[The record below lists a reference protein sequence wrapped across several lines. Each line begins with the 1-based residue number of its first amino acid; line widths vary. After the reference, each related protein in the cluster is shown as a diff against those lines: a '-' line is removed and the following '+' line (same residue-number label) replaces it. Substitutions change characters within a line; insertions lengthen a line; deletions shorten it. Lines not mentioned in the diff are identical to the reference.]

1 MKKLTYGDHIRVL
14 SPSNSIE
21 ILGGFNANLSAKRR
35 LEKLGFTVSF
45 SNNYMENDLLNS
57 SPIASRVS
65 DIHDAFREE
74 HVNAILSTIGGFNA
88 NEILPYLDYKLIK
101 SHPKIICGYSD
112 TTALLNAIYAKTGM
126 ETYMGPSYS
135 SFKME
140 EGQDYQS
147 RMWLN
152 AVTRHVYNLVPSD
165 KWSSDPWYD
174 PSQPR
179 HFMPTEWKIYNNG
192 KAEGIAIGGHLAT
205 FALLRGTEFAPNPEN
220 YILFLEGSEEEKPTE
235 ISRHLAAVLQTYPN
249 PQAVIFGRFPK
260 ECQMTE
266 KIWHFILDKHPV
278 LKQIPVMYDLD
289 FAHTQPL
296 FTFTIG
302 AKVTIDTISRAIQF
316 KTT

>member
-1 MKKLTYGDHIRVL
+1 
-14 SPSNSIE
+14 
-21 ILGGFNANLSAKRR
+21 
-35 LEKLGFTVSF
+35 
-45 SNNYMENDLLNS
+45 
-57 SPIASRVS
+57 
-65 DIHDAFREE
+65 
-74 HVNAILSTIGGFNA
+74 
-88 NEILPYLDYKLIK
+88 
-101 SHPKIICGYSD
+101 
-112 TTALLNAIYAKTGM
+112 
-126 ETYMGPSYS
+126 
-135 SFKME
+135 
-140 EGQDYQS
+140 
-147 RMWLN
+147 
-152 AVTRHVYNLVPSD
+152 
-165 KWSSDPWYD
+165 
-174 PSQPR
+174 
-179 HFMPTEWKIYNNG
+179 MPTEWKIYNNG

-205 FALLRGTEFAPNPEN
+205 FGLLRGTEFAPNPEN

>member
-1 MKKLTYGDHIRVL
+1 
-14 SPSNSIE
+14 
-21 ILGGFNANLSAKRR
+21 
-35 LEKLGFTVSF
+35 
-45 SNNYMENDLLNS
+45 MEL
-57 SPIASRVS
+57 
-65 DIHDAFREE
+65 
-74 HVNAILSTIGGFNA
+74 
-88 NEILPYLDYKLIK
+88 
-101 SHPKIICGYSD
+101 
-112 TTALLNAIYAKTGM
+112 
-126 ETYMGPSYS
+126 
-135 SFKME
+135 
-140 EGQDYQS
+140 
-147 RMWLN
+147 
-152 AVTRHVYNLVPSD
+152 
-165 KWSSDPWYD
+165 
-174 PSQPR
+174 
-179 HFMPTEWKIYNNG
+179 
-192 KAEGIAIGGHLAT
+192 
-205 FALLRGTEFAPNPEN
+205 EFAPNPEN